1 VVAREQLEQLLATVG
16 QAQRVLI
23 LPHNDPDPDAI
34 AAAVALCYLL
44 QSKLEVTCHIA
55 YKGIIG
61 RAENRALARY
71 LGHPLN
77 RLRRADFQADVPVAL
92 VDTQPGF
99 GNNALSAGA
108 AVAIVID
115 HHPWREE
122 TAAAIFA
129 DVRPDV
135 GSVSTMLTQYL
146 QAAGLPPTAT
156 IATALFYGIKTD
168 TMGLARG
175 AAAADTSAYF
185 YLLPR
190 IDVEA
195 LVKIERAQVPADY
208 FRSLARTVEAA
219 RTYDGVIFSHVG
231 SMSYPDL
238 AAEMA
243 DLLLRLQGTQWVIC
257 TGLHKDMLLVSV
269 RTRHSSGA
277 HQLAHAVIGNE
288 GVAGG
293 HGMLAGGQ
301 ITVGDEDPEQLV
313 EQLRRRTLEYL
324 KVPPDTEGKPL
335 V

>member
-1 VVAREQLEQLLATVG
+1 VVTREQLEQLLAAVG
-16 QAQRVLI
+16 QAEHLLL

-34 AAAVALCYLL
+34 AAAVALGHLL
-44 QSKLEVTCHIA
+44 QSKLEVTYQIA

-61 RAENRALARY
+61 RAENRALVRY
-71 LGHPLN
+71 LGHPLQ
-77 RLRRADFQADVPVAL
+77 RLRRTDFQADVPVAL
-92 VDTQPGF
+92 LDTQPGS
-99 GNNALSAGA
+99 GNNALPA
-108 AVAIVID
+108 AATAAIVID
-115 HHPWREE
+115 HHTWREE
-122 TAAAIFA
+122 TAAAKFA
-129 DVRPDV
+129 DVRTDV
-135 GSVSTMLTQYL
+135 GSVSTMLTEYL

-175 AAAADTSAYF
+175 ATAADTSAYF

-195 LVKIERAQVPADY
+195 LVKIERAQVPAEY

-269 RTRHSSGA
+269 RTRQSAGA
-277 HQLAHAVIGNE
+277 HQLAHAVIGQE

-301 ITVGDEDPEQLV
+301 ITISDEELEQLV
-313 EQLRRRTLEYL
+313 AELRRRALEHL

>member
-1 VVAREQLEQLLATVG
+1 M
-16 QAQRVLI
+16 I

-34 AAAVALCYLL
+34 GGAVALQHLL
-44 QSKLEVTCHIA
+44 QVKLELPGQIA

-61 RAENRALARY
+61 RAENRALGRY
-71 LGHPLN
+71 LGYPLQ
-77 RLRRADFQADVPVAL
+77 RLRRADLKGDVAVAL

-99 GNNALSAGA
+99 GNNALPADA

-115 HHPWREE
+115 HHPWCQE
-122 TAAAIFA
+122 TAAASFA
-129 DVRPDV
+129 DVRTDV
-135 GSVSTMLTQYL
+135 GSVSTMLTEYL
-146 QAAGLPPTAT
+146 RVAGVPPPAT

-175 AAAADTSAYF
+175 ATDADTSAYF

-208 FRSLARTVEAA
+208 FRSLARTVDAA

-231 SMSYPDL
+231 SMAYPDL

-243 DLLLRLQGTQWVIC
+243 DLLLRLQGTQWVTC
-257 TGLHKDMLLVSV
+257 TGLHKDVLLVSI
-269 RTRHSSGA
+269 RTRNNKGA
-277 HQLAHAVIGNE
+277 GRLARAIIGSA
-288 GVAGG
+288 GTAGG
-293 HGMLAGGQ
+293 HGTLAGGQ
-301 ITVGDEDPEQLV
+301 IALAGQDVEQLV
-313 EQLRRRTLEYL
+313 AHLRQRVLEHL
-324 KVPPDTEGKPL
+324 KIPPETEGKPL

>member
-1 VVAREQLEQLLATVG
+1 MTEQERLKQLLAAVE
-16 QAQRVLI
+16 RSPRILI

-34 AAAVALCYLL
+34 AGAVGLRYLL
-44 QSKLEVTCHIA
+44 QTTLEVECTIA

-71 LGHPLN
+71 LGHPLQ
-77 RLRRADFQADVPVAL
+77 RLRRADFQADVAVAL

-99 GNNALSAGA
+99 GNNALPADA
-108 AVAIVID
+108 AVAIVMD

-122 TAAAIFA
+122 SATATFA
-129 DVRPDV
+129 DVRTDV
-135 GSVSTMLTQYL
+135 GSVSTMLTEYL
-146 QAAGLPPTAT
+146 LAAGLPPPAT
-156 IATALFYGIKTD
+156 VATALFYGIKTD

-175 AAAADTSAYF
+175 ATAADTAAYF
-185 YLLPR
+185 YLLTR

-219 RTYDGVIFSHVG
+219 RTYNGIIFSHAG
-231 SMSYPDL
+231 TMSYPDL

-257 TGLHKDMLLVSV
+257 TGLHKDVLLVSV
-269 RTRHSSGA
+269 RTRNSGGA
-277 HQLAHAVIGNE
+277 RQLARAMITDKGT
-288 GVAGG
+288 AGG
-293 HGMLAGGQ
+293 HGMMAGGQ
-301 ITVGDEDPEQLV
+301 LPVHDQDPEQLV
-313 EQLRRRTLEYL
+313 EQLRQRALQHL
-324 KVPPDTEGKPL
+324 KVPLDTEGKPL